1 MPRPRRN
8 TDLIWVSLSEKTKE
22 SLRQIS
28 TRQNKSMS
36 EYVRILIEDDI
47 WAEGYVTY
55 MEDKNERDE

>member
-47 WAEGYVTY
+47 WAEEYVTY